1 MNQNTTTS
9 AIRPPAPPPRNTVT
23 PAQQLAA
30 GLGDTIIRLNDDFIG
45 LYESMPGLGQVAVST
60 GNGAVA
66 ITRTGTYG
74 KMSHEEAIGLTIGR
88 SIDLRI
94 FYDKWGSVFAC
105 HSPSGERSL
114 HVFDIHG
121 QPVTRVILEPDG
133 NREAFDRLIGQ
144 HGSARQE
151 TALDIQPVPAGPA
164 EADGVVDISEFHAAW
179 DAMTDPHQFFGMLKR
194 FGLSRHRAMEIA
206 RQDQACRL
214 QDDALGELLRDVMD
228 TATPIMVFVG
238 NCGQIQIHTGA
249 LASLGIHAG
258 IMQIN
263 ATDLDLILNTREIAS
278 QWVVRKPTTDGTVT
292 SVELY
297 DAQGRN
303 VAMLFGARKPGH
315 PEREDWRAAVAR
327 RR

>member
-1 MNQNTTTS
+1 MNQNT
-9 AIRPPAPPPRNTVT
+9 APGNILTPSSSPGDART
-23 PAQQLAA
+23 PAQQMAA
-30 GLGDTIIRLNDDFIG
+30 GMGDTIIRLDDAFID
-45 LYESMPGLGQVAVST
+45 LYESMPALGPVAVST
-60 GNGAVA
+60 GNSVVT

-74 KMSHEEAIGLTIGR
+74 KMTHEDAIGLTIGR

-94 FYDKWGSVFAC
+94 FYSKWGSVFAC
-105 HSPSGERSL
+105 NNAAGARCL

-121 QPVTRVILEPDG
+121 QPVTRIELEPDG
-133 NREAFDRLIGQ
+133 NREAFDRLITQ
-144 HGSARQE
+144 HLPAHQE
-151 TALDIQPVPAGPA
+151 TALDILPVPAEPS
-164 EADGVVDISEFHAAW
+164 EADGVVDVGEFHAAW

-214 QDDALGELLRDVMD
+214 QDGALGELLQDVMD

-238 NCGQIQIHTGA
+238 NRGQIQIHTGP
-249 LASLGIHAG
+249 LASLDLHAG
-258 IMQIN
+258 VMKIG
-263 ATDLDLILNTREIAS
+263 APDLDLAVNTSEIAS

-327 RR
+327 RS